1 MYRKHF
7 SIIVIAQFDFSDLD
21 GKGRDAYL
29 HVLIHRHV
37 EKETATELS
46 RMANL
51 LYLKIFVLEPGVD
64 VLEGGEVLD
73 RVITKQQFR

>member
-1 MYRKHF
+1 MRWANAFFCAHPARL
-7 SIIVIAQFDFSDLD
+7 VQGD
-21 GKGRDAYL
+21 GKGRDSYL
-29 HVLIHRHV
+29 HVLMHRHA
-37 EKETATELS
+37 EKETATELP